1 MLENWAIVELFWKRS
16 EEALRETSR
25 KYGAYCRTIIRNLLG
40 NRREDVEECE
50 NDTLL
55 SAWNAMPTDR
65 PQRLAPFLG
74 RIARNL
80 ALDRVD
86 YYTAQK
92 RSCPAQYLL
101 DELSECLP
109 GGQEV
114 EPELEGAALAE
125 SIGGFLRGQSRTARV
140 VFVRRYWYGDP
151 VEEIARSTGLSA
163 GNVRTILSRTRARL
177 RAFLSGQGVTI

>member
-109 GGQEV
+109 GGRRWNRSWKA
-114 EPELEGAALAE
+114 PHWRRASAAFCA
-125 SIGGFLRGQSRTARV
+125 ARAA
-140 VFVRRYWYGDP
+140 RR
-151 VEEIARSTGLSA
+151 GLS
-163 GNVRTILSRTRARL
+163 L
-177 RAFLSGQGVTI
+177 